1 MSVYFRN
8 LPNTHFD
15 IMPNGQ
21 VLKSTFTK
29 AKCYLYRMNCWETNI
44 NLKFIQKLIMII
56 VLLLKILVDPFLK
69 LDIKGQEL

>member
-44 NLKFIQKLIMII
+44 NLKFYSKINYDYSVII
-56 VLLLKILVDPFLK
+56 KNSSRPIFK
-69 LDIKGQEL
+69 A